1 MRWLLGIL
9 ATVLVS
15 LIGWWANQND
25 RVHTVLFRQGSEADA
40 RLDKL
45 ERDAAAMR
53 ERVRAI
59 DSRKR

>member
-9 ATVLVS
+9 ATIVLS
-15 LIGWWANQND
+15 LLAYFGNQND
-25 RVHTVLFRQGSEADA
+25 RVHTILFRQGSEADS

-53 ERVRAI
+53 ERVRGL